1 MSNDSRKK
9 SVYFES
15 FVNNNLE
22 NRNEDFYLKQKRT
35 GSVFM
40 KFGDLNDDEKYG

>member
-1 MSNDSRKK
+1 MSNDFRKK
-9 SVYFES
+9 SVYFDS
-15 FVNNNLE
+15 FVTNND

-35 GSVFM
+35 GSVFI